1 MSDTHSRKGGG
12 RPAGGGGASPPATQ
26 SPPLQPPASPAVAAT
41 PAGGAAA
48 LEPPTL
54 AVLMARLTALEA
66 RLDEAS
72 AGRSAAEEAARTAE
86 EARAATATQ
95 LAAAEEAKAA
105 VAAQLAAAAEAKA
118 AAEEATRLTEGRVG
132 EAEVAKGQSEES
144 AVDPVTVTASHTYGA
159 YAYGGAFLPR
169 ASTVAYVFVSD
180 TARTPLTALGQHQEP
195 EWLWGVVEEDTFSR
209 ASPVLPA
216 VLVGIG

>member
-1 MSDTHSRKGGG
+1 MSDTHSRRGGG
-12 RPAGGGGASPPATQ
+12 RPAGGGGNGSPPATQ

-41 PAGGAAA
+41 PAGGAAT

-54 AVLMARLTALEA
+54 AVLMARFTALEA

-72 AGRSAAEEAARTAE
+72 AGRSAAEEAARTAAARASAAEEAARTAE

-95 LAAAEEAKAA
+95 P
-105 VAAQLAAAAEAKA
+105 A
-118 AAEEATRLTEGRVG
+118 AAEEATRVG
-132 EAEVAKGQSEES
+132 EAEVAKGQEEES
-144 AVDPVTVTASHTYGA
+144 AVDPVSVAASRTYGA